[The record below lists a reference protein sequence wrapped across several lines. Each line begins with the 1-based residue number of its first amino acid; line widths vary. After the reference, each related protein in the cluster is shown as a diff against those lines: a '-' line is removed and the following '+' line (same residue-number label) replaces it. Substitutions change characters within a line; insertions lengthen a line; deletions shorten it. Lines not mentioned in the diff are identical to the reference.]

1 MKELEK
7 LYDPARV
14 EDDVYAFWLNGG
26 YFHTKADPDKT
37 PYTIVMPP
45 PNVTGQLHMGH
56 AMNGTWQDILIRF
69 KRMQGYAALWLP
81 GTDHASIATEAKVV
95 AQMKEEGLTK
105 EVLGREGFLE
115 RAWAWKNQY
124 GSRIVSQFKKLG
136 CSCDWERERFTM
148 DEGCSEA
155 VLEVFVNL
163 YNKGLIYRG
172 NRMVNWCPHCN
183 TSISDAEVEYA
194 EKPGHFWHLLY
205 PVKETGEMLELAT
218 TRPETML
225 GDTAVAIN
233 GEDPRYTHLHGC
245 HVVLP
250 LLNKEIPIVCD
261 EHADM
266 TKGTGVVKITPA
278 HDPNDFEVGLR
289 HDLPIV
295 RVFTYD
301 GHMTGA
307 ADKAAA
313 DALFAAGKNTVNEPQ
328 VLDCGKYAGMTT
340 LEARKAILADLK
352 EGGFLKEIEP
362 LKHEVG
368 TCYRCH
374 STIEPMIS
382 KQWFVK
388 MEPLAKPAIESVE
401 KGEIKFVPERF
412 TKNYLNWMKGT
423 RDWCISRQLWWGH
436 QIPAF
441 YCDDCGET
449 VVAKEMPCT
458 CPKCGGRHFTQDPDT
473 LDTWFSSALWP
484 FSTLGWPNEDS
495 ADLKYFYP
503 TNTLVTGYDII
514 GFWVSRMIFSGLAYT
529 GKAPF
534 DTVCIH
540 GIVRD
545 SQGRKMSK
553 SLGNGIDPLEVIR
566 DYGADALRLTL
577 VLGGTPGNDTRFSD
591 EKIKASRNFA
601 NKLWN
606 ATRFVMMNLPED
618 FEAGL
623 PAADKLD
630 LSDKW
635 VLSRLNHLARAATE
649 NLEKF
654 ELGLAAQKIQD
665 FIWDV
670 YCDWYI
676 EIAKVRLNGADAAEA
691 DTARKVL
698 VYVLTQALKLLHPF
712 MPFITEEIYHALP
725 GTGESIMIEQWPQ
738 FTEALDFSADEA
750 DFEKLM
756 DYIKAVRNLRAE
768 MGVHPAKR
776 SSMVIETSD
785 PAAFRRGGEYLA
797 KFAFATSVTVTEHYD
812 GPTAGMVQAITHSA
826 RGFIPMLELIDRDKE
841 LARLNKEKAGAEKE
855 IAMFSRQLD
864 NPGFVSKAPAQV
876 VEDIRAKLARAQ
888 DKLTRIDESI
898 AALG

>member
-1 MKELEK
+1 M
-7 LYDPARV
+7 
-14 EDDVYAFWLNGG
+14 
-26 YFHTKADPDKT
+26 
-37 PYTIVMPP
+37 
-45 PNVTGQLHMGH
+45 
-56 AMNGTWQDILIRF
+56 
-69 KRMQGYAALWLP
+69 
-81 GTDHASIATEAKVV
+81 
-95 AQMKEEGLTK
+95 
-105 EVLGREGFLE
+105 
-115 RAWAWKNQY
+115 
-124 GSRIVSQFKKLG
+124 
-136 CSCDWERERFTM
+136 
-148 DEGCSEA
+148 
-155 VLEVFVNL
+155 
-163 YNKGLIYRG
+163 
-172 NRMVNWCPHCN
+172 
-183 TSISDAEVEYA
+183 
-194 EKPGHFWHLLY
+194 
-205 PVKETGEMLELAT
+205 
-218 TRPETML
+218 
-225 GDTAVAIN
+225 
-233 GEDPRYTHLHGC
+233 
-245 HVVLP
+245 
-250 LLNKEIPIVCD
+250 
-261 EHADM
+261 
-266 TKGTGVVKITPA
+266 
-278 HDPNDFEVGLR
+278 
-289 HDLPIV
+289 
-295 RVFTYD
+295 
-301 GHMTGA
+301 
-307 ADKAAA
+307 
-313 DALFAAGKNTVNEPQ
+313 
-328 VLDCGKYAGMTT
+328 LDCGKYAGMTAA
-340 LEARKAILADLK
+340 EARKAILADL
-352 EGGFLKEIEP
+352 EAGGYLKATEDIS
-362 LKHEVG
+362 HEVG

-374 STIEPMIS
+374 TVIEPMIS
-382 KQWFVK
+382 RQWFVK
-388 MEPLAKPAIESVE
+388 MEPLALPAIESVE

-412 TKNYLNWMKGT
+412 TKNYINWMKGS

-436 QIPAF
+436 RIPAW
-441 YCDDCGET
+441 YCAGCGET
-449 VVAKEMPCT
+449 IVAKTAPAT
-458 CPKCGGRHFTQDPDT
+458 CPHCGSAALEQDPDT

-484 FSTLGWPNEDS
+484 FSTLGWPKQTEDL
-495 ADLKYFYP
+495 AYFYP
-503 TNTLVTGYDII
+503 TNTLVTAYDII

-534 DTVCIH
+534 DTVLIH
-540 GIVRD
+540 GLVRD
-545 SQGRKMSK
+545 AQGRKMSK

-606 ATRFVMMNLPED
+606 AARFVMMNLPED

-623 PAADKLD
+623 PAAGKLD

-665 FIWDV
+665 FIWEV

-676 EIAKVRLNGADAAEA
+676 EIAKVRLNGSDPEEA

-698 VYVLTQALKLLHPF
+698 VYALTQALKLLHPF

-725 GTGESIMIEQWPQ
+725 GTGESIMIEQWPR
-738 FTEALDFSADEA
+738 FTDALDYAADEA

-776 SSMVIETSD
+776 SSMVIETAD
-785 PAAFRRGGEYLA
+785 TAAFRRGGEYLA

-812 GPTAGMVQAITHSA
+812 GPTGGMVQAITHSA

-855 IAMFSRQLD
+855 IAMFTRQLD

-888 DKLTRIDESI
+888 DKLARIDESI

>member
-1 MKELEK
+1 
-7 LYDPARV
+7 
-14 EDDVYAFWLNGG
+14 
-26 YFHTKADPDKT
+26 
-37 PYTIVMPP
+37 
-45 PNVTGQLHMGH
+45 
-56 AMNGTWQDILIRF
+56 
-69 KRMQGYAALWLP
+69 
-81 GTDHASIATEAKVV
+81 
-95 AQMKEEGLTK
+95 
-105 EVLGREGFLE
+105 
-115 RAWAWKNQY
+115 
-124 GSRIVSQFKKLG
+124 
-136 CSCDWERERFTM
+136 
-148 DEGCSEA
+148 
-155 VLEVFVNL
+155 
-163 YNKGLIYRG
+163 
-172 NRMVNWCPHCN
+172 
-183 TSISDAEVEYA
+183 
-194 EKPGHFWHLLY
+194 
-205 PVKETGEMLELAT
+205 
-218 TRPETML
+218 
-225 GDTAVAIN
+225 
-233 GEDPRYTHLHGC
+233 
-245 HVVLP
+245 
-250 LLNKEIPIVCD
+250 
-261 EHADM
+261 
-266 TKGTGVVKITPA
+266 
-278 HDPNDFEVGLR
+278 
-289 HDLPIV
+289 
-295 RVFTYD
+295 
-301 GHMTGA
+301 MTGA
-307 ADKAAA
+307 ADRAAWEELKASGRTSA
-313 DALFAAGKNTVNEPQ
+313 DEPE
-328 VLDCGKYAGMTT
+328 VLDCGKYAGMTAA
-340 LEARKAILADLK
+340 EARKAILADL
-352 EGGFLKEIEP
+352 EAGGYLKATEDIS
-362 LKHEVG
+362 HEVG

-374 STIEPMIS
+374 TVIEPMIS

-388 MEPLAKPAIESVE
+388 MEPLAGPAIESVE

-412 TKNYLNWMKGT
+412 TKNYINWMKGS

-436 QIPAF
+436 RIPAW
-441 YCDDCGET
+441 YCADCGET
-449 VVAKEMPCT
+449 IVAKTAPAT
-458 CPKCGGRHFTQDPDT
+458 CPHCGSAALEQDPDT

-484 FSTLGWPNEDS
+484 FSTLGWPKQTEDL
-495 ADLKYFYP
+495 AYFYP
-503 TNTLVTGYDII
+503 TNTLVTAYDII

-534 DTVCIH
+534 DTVLIH
-540 GIVRD
+540 GLVRD
-545 SQGRKMSK
+545 AQGRKMSK

-635 VLSRLNHLARAATE
+635 VLSRLNHLAKAATE

-665 FIWDV
+665 FIWEV

-676 EIAKVRLNGADAAEA
+676 EIAKVRLNGSDPVEA

-725 GTGESIMIEQWPQ
+725 GTGESIMIEQWPV
-738 FTEALDFSADEA
+738 FTDALDYAADEA

-776 SSMVIETSD
+776 SSMVIETAD
-785 PAAFRRGGEYLA
+785 TAAFRRGGEYLA
-797 KFAFATSVTVTEHYD
+797 KFAFATDVTVTEHYD
-812 GPTAGMVQAITHSA
+812 GPTDGMVQAITHSA

-855 IAMFSRQLD
+855 IAMFTRQLD
-864 NPGFVSKAPAQV
+864 NPGFVNKAPAQV

-888 DKLTRIDESI
+888 DKLARIDESI